1 MYKVAYYTIDDRL
14 EEKINSVCKDGEYE
28 VAQLAVDEKCYT
40 VIYRK
45 VQ

>member
-1 MYKVAYYTIDDRL
+1 MYKVAYYTKDDRL
-14 EEKINSVCKDGEYE
+14 EEKINSVCKDGKYE
-28 VAQLAVDEKCYT
+28 VSQLAVDEECYT